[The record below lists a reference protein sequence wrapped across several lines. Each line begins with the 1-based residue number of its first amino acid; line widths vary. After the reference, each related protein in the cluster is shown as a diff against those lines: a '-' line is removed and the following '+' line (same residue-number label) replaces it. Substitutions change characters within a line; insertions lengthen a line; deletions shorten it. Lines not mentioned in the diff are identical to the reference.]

1 MIDRCS
7 PPGQIYLN
15 RKQNSLF
22 YKQAKFYSVDET
34 AEIIRGTG
42 FDDFSFRQ
50 TVFKDMPEITDREIV
65 STGYGNGLFAVIH
78 GEKMTKYDDITEA
91 RELLCLPERASM
103 EEIKSNYR
111 KLIMQ
116 WHPDKC
122 IGNNEKCNEMT
133 KKLTAAYKT
142 IICYCNQYKYSFAKE
157 EVEQY
162 LSAEDWWF
170 KRFGN
175 DPLWGNI
182 NKS

>member
-1 MIDRCS
+1 MIKYNN
-7 PPGQIYLN
+7 IVEATALLN
-15 RKQNSLF
+15 
-22 YKQAKFYSVDET
+22 
-34 AEIIRGTG
+34 
-42 FDDFSFRQ
+42 
-50 TVFKDMPEITDREIV
+50 
-65 STGYGNGLFAVIH
+65 
-78 GEKMTKYDDITEA
+78 
-91 RELLCLPERASM
+91 LPDRASM

-122 IGNNEKCNEMT
+122 NGNNEKCNEMT